1 MKTERFNEIV
11 EEQLERIRKV
21 LIKKADEYNLE
32 EDRLG
37 FFKRSA
43 AFTQQTPEQVLYGFM
58 LKHLQSITD
67 YVMSGQEYSKEVWEE
82 KVTDAMNYLCLLL
95 GLLEDTGRAKKKPG
109 PKPVAHKVRLVED
122 KK

>member
-1 MKTERFNEIV
+1 MKTEDFNKIV
-11 EEQLERIRKV
+11 EGQIEKV
-21 LIKKADEYNLE
+21 RSVLVKKADEYNLE

-43 AFTQQTPEQVLYGFM
+43 AFAQETPEQALYGFL

-67 YVMSGQEYSKEVWEE
+67 MVQSGKEYSKELWQE
-82 KVTDAMNYLCLLL
+82 KITDAMNYLVLLL
-95 GLLEDTGRAKKKPG
+95 GLLEDTGRSRDKPG
-109 PKPVAHKVRLVED
+109 PKAGSRVRLVEE

>member
-1 MKTERFNEIV
+1 MKTENFNKIV
-11 EEQLERIRKV
+11 EDQLERIRSV
-21 LIKKADEYNLE
+21 LVKKADEYNLE

-43 AFTQQTPEQVLYGFM
+43 AFAQETPEQALYGFL

-67 YVMSGQEYSKEVWEE
+67 MVMSGKEYSEE
-82 KVTDAMNYLCLLL
+82 LWREKITDAMNYLVLLL
-95 GLLEDTGRAKKKPG
+95 GLLEDTGRATEKKPV
-109 PKPVAHKVRLVED
+109 KRVRLVEE

>member
-1 MKTERFNEIV
+1 MKNERFNKIAED
-11 EEQLERIRKV
+11 QLERIRNV
-21 LIKKADEYNLE
+21 LVKKADEYNLE

-43 AFTQQTPEQVLYGFM
+43 AFVQETPEQVLYGFL

-67 YVMSGQEYSKEVWEE
+67 MVRSGKEYSKDLWHE
-82 KVTDAMNYLCLLL
+82 KITDAMNYLVLLL
-95 GLLEDTGRAKKKPG
+95 GLLEDTGRAKEKPAVKTKK
-109 PKPVAHKVRLVED
+109 ARLVEG

>member
-11 EEQLERIRKV
+11 EEQVERIKAV

-32 EDRLG
+32 DDRLG

-43 AFTQQTPEQVLYGFM
+43 AFAQETPEQALYGFL

-67 YVMSGQEYSKEVWEE
+67 MVQSGSNYSEDLWKE
-82 KVTDAMNYLCLLL
+82 KITDAMNYLVLLL
-95 GLLEDTGRAKKKPG
+95 GLIEDTGRSKGKPG
-109 PKPVAHKVRLVED
+109 PKPGTRVRLVEE

>member
-1 MKTERFNEIV
+1 METERFNKIV
-11 EEQLERIRKV
+11 EEQVERIKSV

-43 AFTQQTPEQVLYGFM
+43 AFAQETPEQALYGFL

-67 YVMSGQEYSKEVWEE
+67 MVQSGNSYSEDLWRE
-82 KVTDAMNYLCLLL
+82 KITDELFSFTFRFTWRY
-95 GLLEDTGRAKKKPG
+95 RKS
-109 PKPVAHKVRLVED
+109 
-122 KK
+122 

>member
-1 MKTERFNEIV
+1 MKTNEFNQIV
-11 EEQLERIRKV
+11 ELQLEKIRAV
-21 LIKKADEYNLE
+21 LVKKADEYNLE

-43 AFTQQTPEQVLYGFM
+43 AFAQETPEQALYGFL

-67 YVMSGQEYSKEVWEE
+67 MVMSGESYPEDLWKE
-82 KVTDAMNYLCLLL
+82 KITDAMNYLVLLL
-95 GLLEDTGRAKKKPG
+95 GLLEDTGRAKAKPG
-109 PKPVAHKVRLVED
+109 PKPQRIRLVEE

>member
-1 MKTERFNEIV
+1 MTTEEFNKIV
-11 EEQLERIRKV
+11 KDQLERIRGV
-21 LIKKADEYNLE
+21 LVKKADEYNLE

-43 AFTQQTPEQVLYGFM
+43 AFAQETPEQALYGFL

-67 YVMSGQEYSKEVWEE
+67 MVMSGKSYSKDLWRE
-82 KVTDAMNYLCLLL
+82 KITDAMNYLVLLL
-95 GLLEDTGRAKKKPG
+95 GLIEDTGRAKQKSGLKSQR
-109 PKPVAHKVRLVED
+109 VRLVED

>member
-1 MKTERFNEIV
+1 MKTEEFNKIV
-11 EEQLERIRKV
+11 EDQLERIRSV
-21 LIKKADEYNLE
+21 LVKKAGEYNLE

-43 AFTQQTPEQVLYGFM
+43 AFAQETPEQALYGFL

-67 YVMSGQEYSKEVWEE
+67 MVMSGKSYSDDLWQEKI
-82 KVTDAMNYLCLLL
+82 TDAMNYLCLLL
-95 GLLEDTGRAKKKPG
+95 GLIEDTGRAKQKPG
-109 PKPVAHKVRLVED
+109 PKVQRVRLVVE

>member
-1 MKTERFNEIV
+1 MKTEEFNKIV
-11 EEQLERIRKV
+11 EGQLERIRSV
-21 LIKKADEYNLE
+21 LVKKADEYNLE

-43 AFTQQTPEQVLYGFM
+43 AFAQETPEQALYGFL

-67 YVMSGQEYSKEVWEE
+67 MVMSGKSYSDDLWKE
-82 KVTDAMNYLCLLL
+82 KITDTMNYLCLLL
-95 GLLEDTGRAKKKPG
+95 GLIEDTGRAKQKPG
-109 PKPVAHKVRLVED
+109 PKAQRIRLVEE

>member
-1 MKTERFNEIV
+1 MKTEEFNKVV
-11 EEQLERIRKV
+11 EDQLERIRSV
-21 LIKKADEYNLE
+21 LVKKADEYNLE

-43 AFTQQTPEQVLYGFM
+43 AFAQETPEQALYGFL

-67 YVMSGQEYSKEVWEE
+67 MVMSGKSYSDDLWKE
-82 KVTDAMNYLCLLL
+82 KITDTMNYLCLLL
-95 GLLEDTGRAKKKPG
+95 GLIEDTGRAKQKPG
-109 PKPVAHKVRLVED
+109 PKVQRVRLVEE

>member
-1 MKTERFNEIV
+1 MKTEEFNKIV
-11 EEQLERIRKV
+11 ELQLEKIRSV
-21 LIKKADEYNLE
+21 LVKKADEYNLE

-43 AFTQQTPEQVLYGFM
+43 AFAQETPEQALYGFL

-67 YVMSGQEYSKEVWEE
+67 MVMSGNSYPEDLWKE
-82 KVTDAMNYLCLLL
+82 KITDAMNYLVLLL
-95 GLLEDTGRAKKKPG
+95 GLLEDTGRSRGKPG
-109 PKPVAHKVRLVED
+109 PKVGSRVRLVEE

>member
-1 MKTERFNEIV
+1 MKTDRFNQIV
-11 EEQLERIRKV
+11 EEQINKIRSV
-21 LIKKADEYNLE
+21 LVKKADEYNLE

-43 AFTQQTPEQVLYGFM
+43 AFAQETPEQALYGFL

-67 YVMSGQEYSKEVWEE
+67 MVQSGKEYSKELWQE
-82 KVTDAMNYLCLLL
+82 KITDAMNYLVLLL
-95 GLLEDTGRAKKKPG
+95 GLLEDTGRSTGKPL
-109 PKPVAHKVRLVED
+109 KTKARLVEE

>member
-1 MKTERFNEIV
+1 MKNERFNKIV
-11 EEQLERIRKV
+11 EDQLERIRSV
-21 LIKKADEYNLE
+21 LVKKADEYNLE

-43 AFTQQTPEQVLYGFM
+43 AFAQETPEQALYGFL

-67 YVMSGQEYSKEVWEE
+67 MVQSGKEYSKDLWHE
-82 KVTDAMNYLCLLL
+82 KITDAMNYLVLLL
-95 GLLEDTGRAKKKPG
+95 GLLEDTGRAKEKSG
-109 PKPVAHKVRLVED
+109 PKPQRVRLVEE

>member
-1 MKTERFNEIV
+1 MRTDRFNQIV
-11 EEQLERIRKV
+11 EEQINKIKAV
-21 LIKKADEYNLE
+21 LVKKADEYNLE

-43 AFTQQTPEQVLYGFM
+43 AFAQETPEQALYGFL

-67 YVMSGQEYSKEVWEE
+67 MVQSGKEYSKELWQE
-82 KVTDAMNYLCLLL
+82 KITDAMNYLVLLL
-95 GLLEDTGRAKKKPG
+95 GLLEDTGRAAGKKSER
-109 PKPVAHKVRLVED
+109 VRLVEE

>member
-1 MKTERFNEIV
+1 MNIERFNKIV
-11 EEQLERIRKV
+11 VEQIKLIEQT

-43 AFTQQTPEQVLYGFM
+43 AFARETPEQVLYGFL

-67 YVMSGQEYSKEVWEE
+67 MVQSGNKFAKSLWLE
-82 KVTDAMNYLCLLL
+82 KITDIENYLILLI
-95 GLLEDTGRAKKKPG
+95 GLLED
-109 PKPVAHKVRLVED
+109 D
-122 KK
+122 KMFLGENNDE

>member
-11 EEQLERIRKV
+11 EEQVNRIKGV

-32 EDRLG
+32 SDRLG

-43 AFTQQTPEQVLYGFM
+43 AFAQETPEQALYGFL

-67 YVMSGQEYSKEVWEE
+67 MVQSGKKYSKELWQE
-82 KVTDAMNYLCLLL
+82 KITDAMNYLCLLL
-95 GLLEDTGRAKKKPG
+95 GLLEDTGRAEGKKET
-109 PKPVAHKVRLVED
+109 KVRLVED

>member
-1 MKTERFNEIV
+1 MKTDRFNEIV
-11 EEQLERIRKV
+11 NEQVERIKGV

-43 AFTQQTPEQVLYGFM
+43 AFAQETPEQALYGFL

-67 YVMSGQEYSKEVWEE
+67 MVQSGKEYPKELWNE
-82 KVTDAMNYLCLLL
+82 KITDAMNYLVLLL
-95 GLLEDTGRAKKKPG
+95 GLLEDTGRAGAKKTTR
-109 PKPVAHKVRLVED
+109 VRLVEE

>member
-1 MKTERFNEIV
+1 MTTERFNKIV
-11 EEQLERIRKV
+11 EEQIERIKSV

-43 AFTQQTPEQVLYGFM
+43 AFAQETPEQALYGFL

-67 YVMSGQEYSKEVWEE
+67 MIQSGKSYPKELFVE
-82 KVTDAMNYLCLLL
+82 KITDTMNYLCLLL
-95 GLLEDTGRAKKKPG
+95 GLIEDTGRAKQKPG
-109 PKPVAHKVRLVED
+109 PKAKRVRLVEE